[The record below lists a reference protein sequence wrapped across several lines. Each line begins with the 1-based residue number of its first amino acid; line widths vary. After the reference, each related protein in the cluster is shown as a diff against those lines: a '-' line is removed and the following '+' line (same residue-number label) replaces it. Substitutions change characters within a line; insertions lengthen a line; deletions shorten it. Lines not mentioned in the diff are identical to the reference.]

1 MRKYRVQQ
9 IGKIM
14 QSEIAEIPAVFTKL
28 ISAESQFSALS
39 DLLKSNE
46 IHSVLVLARGTSD
59 NAAHFL
65 KYLIETQLGLPV
77 GLTSPSSVTIYH
89 ANLSF
94 KNTLVVAISQSGQST
109 DLVEYATAAKA
120 AGAKLVSMTND
131 ETSPLAKLADHHLPL
146 MAGAE
151 FAVAATKSYAA
162 QLLASLMLVS
172 AWSGKL
178 TNYKS
183 VINAATELLAN
194 TSALANA
201 VAKCDRAKE
210 IVVLGRGFS
219 YPNAREA
226 ALKIQETSKISV
238 QGLSIA
244 DYMHGPISA
253 LTNQTQVFIFT
264 PHGIPLDSLKSDLE
278 KIRAKSP
285 SIFWFGSGELAL
297 PNETVIP
304 GAKCENE
311 IYASVVDAII
321 LQSFSLEFARKNG
334 LDPDSPEG
342 LSKVTFTR

>member
-1 MRKYRVQQ
+1 MRKYDVNQ

-28 ISAESQFSALS
+28 IAAESQFGALS
-39 DLLKSNE
+39 NLLKSSQ
-46 IHSVLVLARGTSD
+46 IQSVLVLARGTSD

-89 ANLSF
+89 AKLNF

-109 DLVEYATAAKA
+109 DLVEYATAAKG
-120 AGAKLVSMTND
+120 AGATLISITND
-131 ETSPLAKLADHHLPL
+131 ETSPLAKLADHHLAL

-151 FAVAATKSYAA
+151 FAVAATESYAA

-172 AWSGKL
+172 AWSSKL

-183 VINAATELLAN
+183 VIAAATELLAN
-194 TSALANA
+194 DSALTKA
-201 VAKCDRAKE
+201 VAKCDRANE

-253 LTNQTQVFIFT
+253 LTNKTQVFIFA
-264 PHGIPLDSLKSDLE
+264 PNGIPLESLKSDLE

-285 SIFWFGSGELAL
+285 SIFWFGTGDLAL
-297 PNETVIP
+297 PNEIVIP

-311 IYASVVDAII
+311 IYSSVVDAII
-321 LQSFSLEFARKNG
+321 LQTFALEFARKND

>member
-1 MRKYRVQQ
+1 
-9 IGKIM
+9 
-14 QSEIAEIPAVFTKL
+14 L
-28 ISAESQFSALS
+28 
-39 DLLKSNE
+39 N
-46 IHSVLVLARGTSD
+46 
-59 NAAHFL
+59 
-65 KYLIETQLGLPV
+65 
-77 GLTSPSSVTIYH
+77 
-89 ANLSF
+89 F

-109 DLVEYATAAKA
+109 DLVEYATAAKG
-120 AGAKLVSMTND
+120 AGAVLISITND
-131 ETSPLAKLADHHLPL
+131 EASPLAKLADHHLAL
-146 MAGAE
+146 MADAE
-151 FAVAATKSYAA
+151 LAVAATKSYAA

-172 AWSGKL
+172 AWSSKL

-183 VINAATELLAN
+183 VIAAATELLAN
-194 TSALANA
+194 DSALTKA
-201 VAKCDRAKE
+201 VAKCDRANE

-253 LTNQTQVFIFT
+253 LTNKTQVFILA
-264 PHGIPLDSLKSDLE
+264 PNGIPLESLKSDLE

-285 SIFWFGSGELAL
+285 SIFWFGTGDLAL

-311 IYASVVDAII
+311 IYSSVVDSII
-321 LQSFSLEFARKNG
+321 LQAFALEFARKNG

>member
-1 MRKYRVQQ
+1 MRKYDVNQ

-28 ISAESQFSALS
+28 IGAESQFSALAN
-39 DLLKSNE
+39 LLKSNK
-46 IHSVLVLARGTSD
+46 IQSVLVLARGTSD

-77 GLTSPSSVTIYH
+77 GLTSPSSVTIYD
-89 ANLSF
+89 AKLNF

-109 DLVEYATAAKA
+109 DLVEYATAAKS
-120 AGAKLVSMTND
+120 AGATLISMTND
-131 ETSPLAKLADHHLPL
+131 AASPLAKLADHHLAL

-151 FAVAATKSYAA
+151 LAVAATKSYAA

-172 AWSGKL
+172 AWSSKL
-178 TNYKS
+178 SNFKA
-183 VINAATELLAN
+183 VVAAATELLAN
-194 TSALANA
+194 STALNNA
-201 VAKCDRAKE
+201 VAKCNRSNE

-253 LTNQTQVFIFT
+253 LTTKTQVFIMA
-264 PHGIPLDSLKSDLE
+264 PNGMPLNSLKSDLE
-278 KIRAKSP
+278 KIRAQSP
-285 SIFWFGSGELAL
+285 SIFWFGTGELAL

-311 IYASVVDAII
+311 IYASVVDSII
-321 LQSFSLEFARKNG
+321 LQAFSLEFARKNG
-334 LDPDSPEG
+334 LDPDSPQG

>member
-1 MRKYRVQQ
+1 MRKYDVNQ

-28 ISAESQFSALS
+28 IAAESQFGALS
-39 DLLKSNE
+39 NLLKSNE
-46 IHSVLVLARGTSD
+46 IQSVLVLARGTSD

-89 ANLSF
+89 AKLNF

-109 DLVEYATAAKA
+109 DLVEYATAAKS
-120 AGAKLVSMTND
+120 AGATLISITND
-131 ETSPLAKLADHHLPL
+131 ETSPLATLADHHLAL
-146 MAGAE
+146 LADTE

-172 AWSGKL
+172 AWSSKL

-183 VINAATELLAN
+183 VVAAASDLIAN
-194 TSALANA
+194 NSALSDA
-201 VAKCDRAKE
+201 VAKCDRANE

-253 LTNQTQVFIFT
+253 LTNKTQVFIMAPT
-264 PHGIPLDSLKSDLE
+264 GIPLESLKADLE

-285 SIFWFGSGELAL
+285 SIFWFGTGDLAL

-321 LQSFSLEFARKNG
+321 LQAFALEFARKNG

>member
-1 MRKYRVQQ
+1 MRKYAVNE
-9 IGKIM
+9 IGNIM
-14 QSEIAEIPAVFTKL
+14 ESEISEIPEVFTKL
-28 ISAESQFSALS
+28 LANQSQFTALS
-39 DLLKSNE
+39 DLLSSNK
-46 IHSVLVLARGTSD
+46 IQSVLVLARGTSD

-89 ANLSF
+89 AKLNFDS
-94 KNTLVVAISQSGQST
+94 TLVVAISQSGQST
-109 DLVEYATAAKA
+109 DLVEYATAAKS
-120 AGAKLVSMTND
+120 AGAKLISITND
-131 ETSPLAKLADHHLPL
+131 EKSPLAKLADHHLSL
-146 MAGAE
+146 MAGTE
-151 FAVAATKSYAA
+151 LAVAATKSYAA

-172 AWSGKL
+172 AWSSKL

-183 VINAATELLAN
+183 VVAAASELLAN
-194 TSALANA
+194 NSALSNA
-201 VAKCDRAKE
+201 VAKCDRANE

-253 LTNQTQVFIFT
+253 LTNKTQVFLMA
-264 PHGIPLDSLKSDLE
+264 PNGIPLESLKADLE
-278 KIRAKSP
+278 KIRAQSP
-285 SIFWFGSGELAL
+285 SIFWFGTGELAL
-297 PNETVIP
+297 PNEVVIP

-311 IYASVVDAII
+311 IFASVVDSVI
-321 LQSFSLEFARKNG
+321 LQAFALEFARKNG
-334 LDPDSPEG
+334 LNPDSPEG

>member
-1 MRKYRVQQ
+1 
-9 IGKIM
+9 M

-28 ISAESQFSALS
+28 ISAENQFSALS

-46 IHSVLVLARGTSD
+46 IQSVLVLARGTSD

-89 ANLSF
+89 AKLSF

-131 ETSPLAKLADHHLPL
+131 EVSPLAKLADHHLPL

-178 TNYKS
+178 NNYKS

-264 PHGIPLDSLKSDLE
+264 PHGIPLESLKSDLE
-278 KIRAKSP
+278 RIRAKSP

-334 LDPDSPEG
+334 LDPDSPAG

>member
-1 MRKYRVQQ
+1 
-9 IGKIM
+9 M
-14 QSEIAEIPAVFTKL
+14 QSEIAEIPEVFTKL
-28 ISAESQFSALS
+28 ISAESQFKSLS
-39 DLLKSNE
+39 DLLKTND
-46 IHSVLVLARGTSD
+46 IQSVLVLARGTSD

-89 ANLSF
+89 AKLNF

-120 AGAKLVSMTND
+120 AGATLVSMTND
-131 ETSPLAKLADHHLPL
+131 EVSPLAKLADHHLPL

-151 FAVAATKSYAA
+151 LAVAATKSYAA
-162 QLLASLMLVS
+162 QLLASLILVS

-183 VINAATELLAN
+183 VIEAATELLAN
-194 TSALANA
+194 NASLSAA

-253 LTNQTQVFIFT
+253 LTNQTQVFIFA
-264 PHGIPLDSLKSDLE
+264 PHGMPLAPLKSDLE

-285 SIFWFGSGELAL
+285 SIFWFGNGELAL
-297 PNETVIP
+297 RNETVIP

-321 LQSFSLEFARKNG
+321 LQTFSLEFAQKNG

-342 LSKVTFTR
+342 LSKVTLTR

>member
-1 MRKYRVQQ
+1 
-9 IGKIM
+9 M

-28 ISAESQFSALS
+28 ISAENQFSALS

-89 ANLSF
+89 AKLSF

-131 ETSPLAKLADHHLPL
+131 EVSPLAKLADHHLPL

-178 TNYKS
+178 NNYKS
-183 VINAATELLAN
+183 VINAATELLADN
-194 TSALANA
+194 SALAAA

-264 PHGIPLDSLKSDLE
+264 PHGIPLESLKSDLE
-278 KIRAKSP
+278 RIRAKSP

-297 PNETVIP
+297 ANETVIP

-311 IYASVVDAII
+311 IFASVVDAII

-334 LDPDSPEG
+334 LDPDSPAG

>member
-1 MRKYRVQQ
+1 ME
-9 IGKIM
+9 
-14 QSEIAEIPAVFTKL
+14 SEISEIPEVFTKL
-28 ISAESQFSALS
+28 LANQSQFMALS
-39 DLLKSNE
+39 DFLKSNE
-46 IHSVLVLARGTSD
+46 IQSVLVLARGTSD

-89 ANLSF
+89 AKLNF
-94 KNTLVVAISQSGQST
+94 HNTLVVAISQSGQST
-109 DLVEYATAAKA
+109 DLVEYATAAKS
-120 AGAKLVSMTND
+120 AGAKLISITND
-131 ETSPLAKLADHHLPL
+131 EKSPLAKLADHHLSL
-146 MAGAE
+146 MAGTE
-151 FAVAATKSYAA
+151 LAVAATKSYAA

-172 AWSGKL
+172 AWSSKL

-183 VINAATELLAN
+183 VVAAASELLAN
-194 TSALANA
+194 NSALSNA
-201 VAKCDRAKE
+201 VAKCDRANE

-253 LTNQTQVFIFT
+253 LSNKTQVFLMA
-264 PHGIPLDSLKSDLE
+264 PNGIPLESLKADLV

-285 SIFWFGSGELAL
+285 SIFWFGTGELAL
-297 PNETVIP
+297 PNEVVIP

-311 IYASVVDAII
+311 IFASVVDSVI
-321 LQSFSLEFARKNG
+321 LQAFALEFARKND
-334 LDPDSPEG
+334 LNPDSPEG

>member
-1 MRKYRVQQ
+1 M
-9 IGKIM
+9 
-14 QSEIAEIPAVFTKL
+14 
-28 ISAESQFSALS
+28 IS
-39 DLLKSNE
+39 
-46 IHSVLVLARGTSD
+46 I
-59 NAAHFL
+59 
-65 KYLIETQLGLPV
+65 
-77 GLTSPSSVTIYH
+77 
-89 ANLSF
+89 
-94 KNTLVVAISQSGQST
+94 
-109 DLVEYATAAKA
+109 
-120 AGAKLVSMTND
+120 TND
-131 ETSPLAKLADHHLPL
+131 EKSPLAKLADHHLAL

-172 AWSGKL
+172 AWSSKL

-183 VINAATELLAN
+183 VIAAATELLAN
-194 TSALANA
+194 DSALTKA
-201 VAKCDRAKE
+201 VAKCDRANE

-253 LTNQTQVFIFT
+253 LTNKTQVFILA
-264 PHGIPLDSLKSDLE
+264 PNGIPLESLKSDLE

-285 SIFWFGSGELAL
+285 SIFWFGTGDLAL
-297 PNETVIP
+297 PNEIVIP

-311 IYASVVDAII
+311 IYSSVVDSII
-321 LQSFSLEFARKNG
+321 LQTFALEFARKNG

>member
-1 MRKYRVQQ
+1 
-9 IGKIM
+9 M

-28 ISAESQFSALS
+28 ISAENQFSALS

-89 ANLSF
+89 AKLSF

-131 ETSPLAKLADHHLPL
+131 EVSPLAKLADHHLPL

-178 TNYKS
+178 NNYKS

-264 PHGIPLDSLKSDLE
+264 PHGIPLESLKSDLE
-278 KIRAKSP
+278 RIRAKSP

-297 PNETVIP
+297 ANETVIP

-334 LDPDSPEG
+334 LDPDSPAG

>member
-1 MRKYRVQQ
+1 MRKYDVNQ

-28 ISAESQFSALS
+28 IAAESQFGALS
-39 DLLKSNE
+39 NLLKTSQ
-46 IHSVLVLARGTSD
+46 IQSVLVLARGTSD

-89 ANLSF
+89 AQLNF

-109 DLVEYATAAKA
+109 DLVEYATAAKG
-120 AGAKLVSMTND
+120 AGAVLISITND
-131 ETSPLAKLADHHLPL
+131 EASPLAKLADHHLPL
-146 MAGAE
+146 MAGTE
-151 FAVAATKSYAA
+151 LAVAATKSYAA

-172 AWSGKL
+172 AWSSKL

-183 VINAATELLAN
+183 VIAAATELLAN
-194 TSALANA
+194 DSALTKA
-201 VAKCDRAKE
+201 VAKCDRANE

-253 LTNQTQVFIFT
+253 LTNKTQVFIFA
-264 PHGIPLDSLKSDLE
+264 PNGIPLESLKSDLE

-285 SIFWFGSGELAL
+285 SIFWFGTGDLAL
-297 PNETVIP
+297 PNEIVIP

-311 IYASVVDAII
+311 IYSSVVDPII
-321 LQSFSLEFARKNG
+321 LQAFALEFARKND